1 MARIGHLIPAV
12 RDVAMRATVIVLI
25 LFAAACR
32 SIEPFKGTR
41 TYNLETDEDRYG
53 RYERVLVGLKSSE
66 GLNQLDPGLLQR
78 VREVLLDEENHTGP
92 EMVGNGHTVA
102 IHLGQPRQSQHVAE
116 LLYRERLHG
125 PQQ

>member
-1 MARIGHLIPAV
+1 
-12 RDVAMRATVIVLI
+12 MRATVTILI
-25 LFAAACR
+25 LLAAACR

-66 GLNQLDPGLLQR
+66 GLDQLDPALLQR
-78 VREVLLDEENHTGP
+78 VREVLLDEENRPGP
-92 EMVGNGHTVA
+92 EMAGNGHTVA
-102 IHLGQPRQSQHVAE
+102 IHLSQPRQSQHVAE
-116 LLYRERLHG
+116 LLYRERLRG